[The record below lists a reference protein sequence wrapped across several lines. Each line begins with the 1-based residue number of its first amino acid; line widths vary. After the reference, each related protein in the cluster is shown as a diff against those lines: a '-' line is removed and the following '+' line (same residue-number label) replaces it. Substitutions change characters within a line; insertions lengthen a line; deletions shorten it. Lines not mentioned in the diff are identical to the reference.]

1 MINFSI
7 KYYSIPIF
15 AAMYEVNVTSQ
26 AQLHLVSSCKKSGAG
41 FPGDDDTHTDIV
53 TYWMNRPRG
62 RCSERIWIKRSKD
75 LLAGWW
81 IFFFY
86 FKFLYT
92 FVSGLAGLLR
102 VSVRWERP
110 SLSVFQDVMGIQT
123 SGMGWDEHE
132 RMLGN
137 KSGFDKM
144 EQKT

>member
-1 MINFSI
+1 MQLPYLN
-7 KYYSIPIF
+7 KKQQRF
-15 AAMYEVNVTSQ
+15 AGW
-26 AQLHLVSSCKKSGAG
+26 LV
-41 FPGDDDTHTDIV
+41 
-53 TYWMNRPRG
+53 
-62 RCSERIWIKRSKD
+62 D
-75 LLAGWW
+75 LLV
-81 IFFFY
+81 FF

-132 RMLGN
+132 RKLGN